1 MTTPEKST
9 PAPARAQSVTIHDVA
24 RRSGVSYQTVSRV
37 INNHANVAQHTRE
50 RVQRTIEELGY
61 RPSLLAKG
69 LVTRR
74 SQLIGVVA
82 HGMNQYGPSQIL
94 QNVQESAHEV
104 GYEIM
109 LTTLQQVDLEQVR
122 EQDVLTAVR
131 RLQQFGVDGLVLL
144 TNYDAHEIAQ
154 GLDGSLPVVMIDATA
169 DVHGPTVSIDQFE
182 GAATATRHLAA
193 LGHQRL
199 LHISGPPGWSDA
211 RLRREGFQSVVQQ
224 GGLDTLPTYEG
235 DWSARSGFEATV
247 RALEDGVTFT
257 GVFASNDQM
266 ALGVLSALKERGL
279 HVPADVSV
287 VGFDDTPEAAYF
299 DPPLTTIRQ
308 DFAQLGRKSLEELL
322 RLIQEPAGRERHY
335 VFGSH
340 LVVRG
345 TTAPAP
351 AACPPS
357 TRAPY

>member
-1 MTTPEKST
+1 MTTSDKTATAP
-9 PAPARAQSVTIHDVA
+9 PADRARPQTVTIHDVA
-24 RRSGVSYQTVSRV
+24 KHSGVSYQTVSRV
-37 INNHANVAQHTRE
+37 INNHASVAQHTRE
-50 RVQRTIEELGY
+50 RVQQSIQELGY

-94 QNVQESAHEV
+94 QNVQESAHAV
-104 GYEIM
+104 GYQIM
-109 LTTLQQVDLEQVR
+109 LTTLQQVDLEHVR
-122 EQDVLTAVR
+122 EQDVLTAAR

-144 TNYDAHEIAQ
+144 TNYDAHDIAD
-154 GLDGSLPVVMIDATA
+154 GLSGSLPFVMIDATA
-169 DVHGPTVSIDQFE
+169 DVHGPTVSIDQFG
-182 GAATATRHLAA
+182 GAVTATRHLAM
-193 LGHQRL
+193 LGHQKL

-211 RLRREGFQSVVQQ
+211 KLRREGFESVAGQ
-224 GGLDTLPTYEG
+224 GGLDILPVYEG
-235 DWSARSGFEATV
+235 DWSAGSGHRATL
-247 RALEDGVTFT
+247 RALDDGVNFT

-279 HVPADVSV
+279 AVPGDVSV
-287 VGFDDTPEAAYF
+287 VGFDDTPEAAYY

-335 VFGSH
+335 MFGSH
-340 LVVRG
+340 MVVRA
-345 TTAPAP
+345 TTAPP
-351 AACPPS
+351 
-357 TRAPY
+357 R